1 MEKPIIRKEN
11 IETLMESR
19 FIKVFDLQYAPG
31 KHYYDASRRPLDNLV
46 AHKSDEE
53 FKAMLPDAVSCFVI
67 LKIAN
72 DAPKLLTSYEY
83 RYPAGQFLLSP
94 PAGLIDPEDAQLV
107 SVSAQLKSGDSD
119 ANSAGAESTQTALVD
134 AESTQPASDPYCA
147 HKNTQRPQDAA
158 ILSAAAREIH
168 EETGLLVKET
178 DDIFVVN
185 PLLFSSPGMT
195 DESNALAC
203 AVISVE
209 DTSALSQT
217 GAVGSELFA
226 GFKLLSKEEA
236 REILKQGCDEYGNY
250 FSVYTW
256 CALMYF
262 VSGMWE

>member
-46 AHKSDEE
+46 SHKSDEE

-67 LKIAN
+67 LKVAN

-83 RYPAGQFLLSP
+83 RYPAG
-94 PAGLIDPEDAQLV
+94 LIDPEDAQLV
-107 SVSAQLKSGDSD
+107 SVSAQEKSGDSD
-119 ANSAGAESTQTALVD
+119 SNLAD
-134 AESTQPASDPYCA
+134 AESSQPASDPCCA

-168 EETGLLVKET
+168 EETGLVVKET
-178 DDIFVVN
+178 DRIFVVN

-226 GFKLLSKEEA
+226 GFKLLSQEEA
-236 REILKQGCDEYGNY
+236 REILKRGCDEHGNY

>member
-94 PAGLIDPEDAQLV
+94 PAGLIDPEDAQLA
-107 SVSAQLKSGDSD
+107 SVPAQETSAGSDSDNADAESSQSASD
-119 ANSAGAESTQTALVD
+119 ANCTSKS
-134 AESTQPASDPYCA
+134 
-147 HKNTQRPQDAA
+147 TQRPQDAA

-168 EETGLLVKET
+168 EETGLVVKET
-178 DDIFVVN
+178 DRIFVVN

-195 DESNALAC
+195 DESNALVL
-203 AVISVE
+203 AVYDLPDLAE
-209 DTSALSQT
+209 LNQD
-217 GAVGSELFA
+217 GAEGSELCIRKGA
-226 GFKLLSKEEA
+226 GEDDISGDYEVYEKEEEMTA
-236 REILKQGCDEYGNY
+236 GGKTVLAKANADGI
-250 FSVYTW
+250 YTVTW
-256 CALMYF
+256 TED
-262 VSGMWE
+262 G